1 MLSVHQ
7 VLIQDIWSQTE
18 IVFIFC
24 PLVLKF
30 MFLVI
35 LLSLDLNRTGSILPE
50 FKDILFAFNH
60 STIDFRS
67 Q

>member
-60 STIDFRS
+60 STIYFRS